1 MHSRGAEEE
10 GDSARRD
17 MDFLVKVV
25 EINDNSRIEQSSK
38 DVEEEKVEKI

>member
-1 MHSRGAEEE
+1 MHTLPEWQLHIRMHSRGAEEE

-25 EINDNSRIEQSSK
+25 EINDNSRIEQS
-38 DVEEEKVEKI
+38 